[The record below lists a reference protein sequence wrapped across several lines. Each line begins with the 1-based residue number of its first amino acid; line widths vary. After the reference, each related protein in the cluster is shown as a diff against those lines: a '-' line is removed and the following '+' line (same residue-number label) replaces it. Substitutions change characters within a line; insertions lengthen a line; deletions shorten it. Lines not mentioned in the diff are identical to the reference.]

1 MPYLLFLAA
10 GLASAVLHLS
20 VTTGPNGLFVLG
32 YLASLPL
39 FLAGLSLGATAA
51 VLSGL
56 AGAAAV
62 AVVVGALAGFVY
74 FIAYAL
80 PVAILT
86 RQTLLNREGEDGRT
100 EWYPSGRL
108 LLWLT
113 GLALG
118 GVLLAFAA
126 AEMLS
131 ENGLIGTL
139 KTAFEPVFQE
149 LVSAGMLTVPQGTDP
164 QALQDFFRATMA
176 IVPGVVALF
185 WALTLF
191 GNGALAQRI
200 LERSKRSLRPQA
212 SFDLALLPQSVA
224 FAFAVLSTASAF
236 LPSPY
241 SMVAGNLALVACLPF
256 LVTGFGVVHALAH
269 TTRFPTPLLVGF
281 YLIAAITFWPLMLVV
296 VLGVFDVFQEVRLRL
311 RRHSAKGV

>member
-1 MPYLLFLAA
+1 MPYLLILAA

-20 VTTGPNGLFVLG
+20 VTTGPGGLFILG

-56 AGAAAV
+56 AGAASI
-62 AVVVGALAGFVY
+62 AVVVGMLAGLVY
-74 FIAYAL
+74 FCAYAL

-86 RQTLLNREGEDGRT
+86 RQALLNRAREDGKT
-100 EWYPSGRL
+100 EWYPTGRL

-118 GVLLAFAA
+118 AVVVAFAA
-126 AEMLS
+126 GAVFS
-131 ENGLIGTL
+131 ENGLVGAL
-139 KTAFEPVFQE
+139 QTAFEPIYQE
-149 LVSAGMLTVPQGTDP
+149 MVAAGMLTVPQGADP
-164 QALQDFFRATMA
+164 QALHDFFLATMA

-185 WALTLF
+185 WALTLL

-200 LERSKRSLRPQA
+200 LNRADRAIRPRD
-212 SFDLALLPQSVA
+212 SFGFALLPQAAA
-224 FAFAVLSTASAF
+224 FGFAAISMASAF
-236 LPSPY
+236 LPSPFG
-241 SMVAGNLALVACLPF
+241 MAAGNLALVACLPF
-256 LVTGFGVVHALAH
+256 LITGFGVVHALAGA
-269 TTRFPTPLLVGF
+269 TRFPTALLVGF
-281 YLIAAITFWPLMLVV
+281 YLLAAITFWPLMLVV

-311 RRHSAKGV
+311 QRNSAKGV